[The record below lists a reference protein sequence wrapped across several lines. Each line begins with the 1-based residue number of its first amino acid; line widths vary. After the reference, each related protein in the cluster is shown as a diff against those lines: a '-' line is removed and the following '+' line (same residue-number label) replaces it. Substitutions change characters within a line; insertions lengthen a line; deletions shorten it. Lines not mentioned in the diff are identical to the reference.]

1 MLKAYRRTLK
11 LTMEQAR
18 SMEAVVAEP
27 SVRTLADT
35 PDKAV
40 MWGIALGLHEEV
52 SKVLERSLEDRTAQR
67 TTGGY
72 YPLWLGSGASGGGS
86 SGGGGIFSG
95 SAVPNIGGMFAALGS
110 IGTAPSSSGSGGG
123 GFSGGSSG
131 GGSSAGGGF

>member
-1 MLKAYRRTLK
+1 
-11 LTMEQAR
+11 
-18 SMEAVVAEP
+18 
-27 SVRTLADT
+27 
-35 PDKAV
+35 

-52 SKVLERSLEDRTAQR
+52 SEVLERSLQDRAAQR

-72 YPLWLGSGASGGGS
+72 YPLWLGSGATSGGGS
-86 SGGGGIFSG
+86 SGGGGGIFSG